1 MVNNFKQKT
10 QSYIACRNFFGGT
23 RKAGFYFFNKTP
35 SHPEHPPSFFPIFIK
50 STQCNL
56 ISLPVQ
62 LHFLSMLPENF
73 FFFFCLQLPRF
84 SDQYTDLGTENSTI
98 LNMGIQTRQKMKT
111 HTKNSTILNMGISTK
126 QKSHKKNST
135 IQI

>member
-10 QSYIACRNFFGGT
+10 QSYITCKKILGEPAKRVFISLI
-23 RKAGFYFFNKTP
+23 KPPPTP
-35 SHPEHPPSFFPIFIK
+35 S
-50 STQCNL
+50 T
-56 ISLPVQ
+56 LPVFSP
-62 LHFLSMLPENF
+62 FLLNQPNVTLFLCRSSYTFYLCYRKNF